1 MVVALSLSLSRELSA
16 PSAARRAIEHR
27 FDELSPERVAELA
40 LVVSELVSNAVK
52 YGRGAITLKVHHDDE
67 VVRGEVID
75 EGGGFEREVRERGPE
90 DVGGRGLFVVETLC
104 SRWGIHEGTTHVW
117 FELHA
122 PGGSPTVTKPQ
133 LGDAQRPDALDK
145 ADDSN

>member
-1 MVVALSLSLSRELSA
+1 MAVALSLSLSRELSA
-16 PSAARRAIEHR
+16 PAAARRAIEHR
-27 FDELSPERVAELA
+27 FDQLSSERVAELA
-40 LVVSELVSNAVK
+40 LVVTELVSNAVK
-52 YGRGAITLKVHHDDE
+52 YGRGAITLKIHHDNE

-90 DVGGRGLFVVETLC
+90 DVSGRGLFVVEALC

-122 PGGSPTVTKPQ
+122 PGGPTKLTKPQ
-133 LGDAQRPDALDK
+133 LGDAQRPDALDR
-145 ADDSN
+145 ANDSN